1 MSCRNQLKTE
11 RIENMN
17 EILLTSKAEMMAEK
31 AENLKSFSG
40 LKLLHVKRQVAQILG
55 QIGRDG
61 IFDEYT
67 KHDITHID
75 FMLDS
80 LDWIISEETQE
91 KLTPANWL
99 MLTLSI
105 YFHDLGM
112 LVTKEEFR
120 DRKKSNFPVF
130 KQSIIDGELGL
141 DYRDK
146 IFSISNE
153 ETRDRFIYQ
162 ELVRRTHAERI
173 KYWILDEPNPNLE
186 YELQIVAEIKKLTS
200 CIDYMFRRDLAL
212 ICESHHLSDLDDFD
226 KYKPTQQYGPTK
238 DEVVNLHYSALI
250 LRTADLLHITS
261 DRTPSIE
268 FNLINPTDPISQEEW
283 AKQRAVKAIRPQT
296 KKNKDGVADDTI
308 PKDTLEIIALFEEEK
323 GFFGLVS
330 YVNYAK
336 KQLIENYKYNETANK
351 LYGLSFCYPWR
362 NIDDSHIE
370 TKDFEKRQFEFVLD
384 QTKILDLL
392 VGHTLY
398 NDSTVVLRELTQNG
412 IDASKLKKHEL
423 TLEGKASSY
432 HPEIK
437 IKWNEKT
444 RELTFIDNG
453 TGMTLEIIQNHLLKV
468 GSSRYQDEEFK
479 KKYPNFSPISRF
491 GIGLLTCFLIADDID
506 ILTKS
511 SESEK
516 AILLKIKKVHGKYL
530 LKYLSTD
537 KICSDIKKH
546 GTEIKLYV
554 RADVNL
560 SNIDKELK
568 KWILIP
574 DCKLQLEVNEKLTS
588 IGFKSPKEA
597 LKSHLKEVG
606 FDIDDKYLK
615 INEVEK
621 DGLTIAFALRYIE
634 HWKEWDFLEY
644 RESERNNVDPIGT
657 CIEGVRVDFNTP
669 GFNGKNLYAIVNTSG
684 KNAPKTNVARSNIEI
699 TPEREAL
706 LFSIYQLYLEHITN
720 ELLNLRKEGF
730 SITWAANEANWLLN
744 SFTRN
749 SRYAI
754 GRDIKIEDINSFE
767 KALSRIQC
775 VLIEKNAS
783 REIISVNELK
793 DLNHFWSID
802 CASYSSAD
810 SLIKEVKSSN
820 TSALALLKTIFGN
833 EDSNTDH
840 IDYLLCNQQS
850 DKIIDKIIR
859 DNFQVDSLKLVP
871 EQRRLDLRWS
881 LVKEKIWEEIVITD
895 DDHSYNRNYSNR
907 CFIQLRDFEIDK
919 SISQIAINS
928 SNALFIL
935 KNSELNNY
943 LVKLI
948 DKLANKSPEDR
959 IALSQ
964 TVSLL
969 NSFFYYKE
977 FDKTKVENLIQSRFQ
992 RKNNRDIENIVWSR
1006 IDREELIATIL
1017 KTNFIKYDTTI
1028 WYKRE
1033 LF

>member
-1 MSCRNQLKTE
+1 MLHAKKDNGQ
-11 RIENMN
+11 IMN
-17 EILLTSKAEMMAEK
+17 EILLTSKAEKLAEK
-31 AENLKSFSG
+31 AESLKSFSG
-40 LKLLHVKRQVAQILG
+40 LKLLHVKRQVAHILG
-55 QIGRDG
+55 QIGREG

-67 KHDITHID
+67 KHDISHID

-80 LDWIISEETQE
+80 LAWIIPEETQE

-112 LVTKEEFR
+112 LVTKDEFR
-120 DRKKSNFPVF
+120 ERKKSSFPSY
-130 KQSIIDGELGL
+130 KQSIIDGHLGL

-146 IFSISNE
+146 ILAIVNE
-153 ETRDRFIYQ
+153 DQRDRFIYQ
-162 ELVRRTHAERI
+162 ELVRRTHAERV
-173 KYWILDEPNPNLE
+173 KYWIIDEQHPHFPND
-186 YELQIVAEIKKLTS
+186 LQVVIEIKKLIS
-200 CIDYMFRRDLAL
+200 SIDYMFRRDLAL

-226 KYKPTQQYGPTK
+226 KYKPNQQYGPSK

-268 FNLINPTDPISQEEW
+268 FNIINPSDPISQEEW
-283 AKQRAVKAIRPQT
+283 AKQRAVKTIRPQI
-296 KKNKDGVADDTI
+296 KKNKEGIVDESI
-308 PKDTLEIIALFEEEK
+308 PKDTFEIIALFEEEK

-330 YVNYAK
+330 YINYAN
-336 KQLIENYKYNETANK
+336 KQLKDNNRYNEVASK
-351 LYGLSFCYPWR
+351 LFGNTFKYPWR
-362 NIDDSHIE
+362 NIDDSNIE

-412 IDASKLKKHEL
+412 IDASKLKKYEL
-423 TLEGKASSY
+423 DIQGKGAHY
-432 HPEIK
+432 NPEIK
-437 IKWNEKT
+437 IKWDESA
-444 RELTFIDNG
+444 RELSFIDNG

-468 GSSRYQDEEFK
+468 GSSRYQDESFK

-537 KICSDIKKH
+537 KVCNEIKKH

-560 SNIDKELK
+560 SNIEKELK
-568 KWILIP
+568 QWILIP
-574 DCKLQLEVNEKLTS
+574 NCSLQLQTNEKLTK
-588 IGFKSPKEA
+588 IGYESPKDV
-597 LKSHLKEVG
+597 LKSHLKEIGYDV
-606 FDIDDKYLK
+606 DDKHLK
-615 INEVEK
+615 IKEVK
-621 DGLTIAFALRYIE
+621 RDGITMAFAVRYIE
-634 HWKEWDFLEY
+634 HWKEWDFVDY
-644 RESERNNVDPIGT
+644 REFDRKNIQPIGT
-657 CIEGVRVDFNTP
+657 CIEGIRVDFNTP
-669 GFNGKNLYAIVNTSG
+669 GFNGRNLYALVNTSG

-699 TPEREAL
+699 TPERETL
-706 LFSIYQLYLEHITN
+706 LHSIYQLYLEHITD
-720 ELLNLRKEGF
+720 ELQNLRKEGF

-744 SFTRN
+744 SFSRN
-749 SRYAI
+749 SKLNTRE
-754 GRDIKIEDINSFE
+754 IKIEDLSSFE
-767 KALSRIQC
+767 KALSKIEC
-775 VLIEKNAS
+775 VLIEKNTN
-783 REIISVNELK
+783 REIISINELK
-793 DLNHFWSID
+793 ELNHFWSID

-840 IDYLLCNQQS
+840 IDILLCNQQS

-859 DNFQVDSLKLVP
+859 DNFQVSSIKLVP
-871 EQRRLDLRWS
+871 EQRRLDLQWS
-881 LVKEKIWEEIVITD
+881 LIKEKIWEEIIFAD
-895 DDHSYNRNYSNR
+895 DDFTHLRSNSTR
-907 CFIQLRDFEIDK
+907 CFIQLRDFETNN
-919 SISQIAINS
+919 SINQIAINS

-935 KNSELNNY
+935 KNSELNSY
-943 LVKLI
+943 LIKLI
-948 DKLANKSPEDR
+948 DKLSNKSQEDN

-977 FDKTKVENLIQSRFQ
+977 FDKTKVEELIQSRFH
-992 RKNNRDIENIVWSR
+992 RKNNLDIEHIVWSR
-1006 IDREELIATIL
+1006 IDKEELITTIL

-1028 WYKRE
+1028 WYRRDMY
-1033 LF
+1033 

>member
-1 MSCRNQLKTE
+1 
-11 RIENMN
+11 MN
-17 EILLTSKAEMMAEK
+17 EILLTSKAEKLAEK
-31 AENLKSFSG
+31 AESLKSFSG
-40 LKLLHVKRQVAQILG
+40 LKLLHVKRQVAHILG

-67 KHDITHID
+67 KHDISHID

-80 LDWIISEETQE
+80 LEWIIPAETQE

-112 LVTKEEFR
+112 LVTKEEFKE
-120 DRKKSNFPVF
+120 RKKSSFPTY
-130 KQSIIDGELGL
+130 KQSIIDGKFGL

-146 IFSISNE
+146 ILSLIGEDSQ
-153 ETRDRFIYQ
+153 DRFIYQ

-173 KYWILDEPNPNLE
+173 KYWILEEPNPNFQ
-186 YELQIVAEIKKLTS
+186 YELRVVVEIKKLIS
-200 CIDYMFRRDLAL
+200 NIDYMFRRDLAL

-226 KYKPTQQYGPTK
+226 KYKPNQQYGPSK
-238 DEVVNLHYSALI
+238 EEVVNLHYSALI

-283 AKQRAVKAIRPQT
+283 AKQKAVKTIRPQI
-296 KKNKDGVADDTI
+296 KKNKEGVADNSI

-330 YVNYAK
+330 YINYAN
-336 KQLIENYKYNETANK
+336 KQLKENYKYNEAASRLFGT
-351 LYGLSFCYPWR
+351 LCSYPWR
-362 NIDDSHIE
+362 NIDDSSIE

-412 IDASKLKKHEL
+412 IDASRLKKYEL
-423 TLEGKASSY
+423 DTEGKGVGY
-432 HPEIK
+432 RPEIK
-437 IKWNEKT
+437 IKWDEKS
-444 RELTFIDNG
+444 RELSFIDNG
-453 TGMTLEIIQNHLLKV
+453 TGMTIDIIQNHLLKV
-468 GSSRYQDEEFK
+468 GSSRYQDESFK
-479 KKYPNFSPISRF
+479 KKHPNFSPISRF

-511 SESEK
+511 SDSER

-530 LKYLSTD
+530 LKYLSLD
-537 KICSDIKKH
+537 KISNEIRKH

-560 SNIDKELK
+560 LHIEKELK

-574 DCKLQLEVNEKLTS
+574 NCNLQLELNGKLTT
-588 IGFKSPKEA
+588 IGYSSPKEV
-597 LKSHLKEVG
+597 LTSHLKEIG
-606 FDIDDKYLK
+606 FDVDDKHLK
-615 INEVEK
+615 IKEVEK
-621 DGLTIAFALRYIE
+621 DGLTMAFALRYIE

-644 RESERNNVDPIGT
+644 REIDRNNVQPVGT
-657 CIEGVRVDFNTP
+657 CIEGIRVDFNTP
-669 GFNGKNLYAIVNTSG
+669 GFNGRNIYAIVNTSG
-684 KNAPKTNVARSNIEI
+684 KNAPKTNVARSNIEV
-699 TPEREAL
+699 TPEREIL

-720 ELLNLRKEGF
+720 ELHSLRKEGF

-744 SFTRN
+744 SFTRS
-749 SRYAI
+749 SRFTSN
-754 GRDIKIEDINSFE
+754 REIKIEDLNSFE
-767 KALSRIQC
+767 KALGRIQC
-775 VLIEKNAS
+775 VLIEKNAE

-793 DLNHFWSID
+793 DLDHFWSID

-820 TSALALLKTIFGN
+820 TSALVLLKTIFGK

-840 IDYLLCNQQS
+840 IDILLCNQQS
-850 DKIIDKIIR
+850 DKLIDRIIR
-859 DNFQVDSLKLVP
+859 DSFQVNSIKLIP
-871 EQRRLDLRWS
+871 EQRRLDLKWS
-881 LVKEKIWEEIVITD
+881 LVKEKIWEEIILTD
-895 DDHSYNRNYSNR
+895 DDFSYNRSNSNR
-907 CFIQLRDFEIDK
+907 CFIQLRDFDIDK

-935 KNSELNNY
+935 KNSELNTY

-948 DKLANKSPEDR
+948 DEFADKSQEDR

-969 NSFFYYKE
+969 NSFFYFKE
-977 FDKTKVENLIQSRFQ
+977 IDKTKVEELIQSRFE
-992 RKNNRDIENIVWSR
+992 RKNNRDLEKIVWSR
-1006 IDREELIATIL
+1006 IDKKELISTIL

-1033 LF
+1033 LY

>member
-1 MSCRNQLKTE
+1 
-11 RIENMN
+11 MN
-17 EILLTSKAEMMAEK
+17 EILLTSKAEKLAEK
-31 AENLKSFSG
+31 AESLKSFSG
-40 LKLLHVKRQVAQILG
+40 LKLLHVKRQVAHILG

-67 KHDITHID
+67 KHDISHID

-80 LDWIISEETQE
+80 LEWIIPLETQE

-112 LVTKEEFR
+112 LVTKEEFKER
-120 DRKKSNFPVF
+120 RKSSFPAY
-130 KQSIIDGELGL
+130 KQSILDGQFGL

-146 IFSISNE
+146 ILGLINE
-153 ETRDRFIYQ
+153 DAQDRFIYQ

-173 KYWILDEPNPNLE
+173 KYWILDEPNPNLQH
-186 YELQIVAEIKKLTS
+186 ELQVVVEIKKLMS
-200 CIDYMFRRDLAL
+200 NVDYMFRRDLAL

-226 KYKPTQQYGPTK
+226 KYKPNQQYGPSK
-238 DEVVNLHYSALI
+238 EEIVNLHYSALI

-268 FNLINPTDPISQEEW
+268 YNLINPTDPISQEEW
-283 AKQRAVKAIRPQT
+283 AKQRAVKTIRPQI
-296 KKNKDGVADDTI
+296 KKNKEGFADDTI

-330 YVNYAK
+330 YINYAN
-336 KQLIENYKYNETANK
+336 KQLKENFKYNEAANK
-351 LYGLSFCYPWR
+351 LFGNPFNYPWR
-362 NIDDSHIE
+362 NIDDSNIE

-412 IDASKLKKHEL
+412 IDASKLKKYEL
-423 TLEGKASSY
+423 DFEGKGAGY
-432 HPEIK
+432 NPEIK
-437 IKWNEKT
+437 IKWEEKT
-444 RELTFIDNG
+444 RELSFLDNG
-453 TGMTLEIIQNHLLKV
+453 TGMTLDIIQNHLLKV
-468 GSSRYQDEEFK
+468 GSSRYQDESFK
-479 KKYPNFSPISRF
+479 KKFPNFSPISRF

-530 LKYLSTD
+530 LKYLSVD
-537 KICSDIKKH
+537 KVCTELKKH

-560 SNIDKELK
+560 FNIEKELK

-574 DCKLQLEVNEKLTS
+574 NCKLQLEVNDKLSTIGYTS
-588 IGFKSPKEA
+588 LGEL
-597 LKSHLKEVG
+597 LKSHLKEIGYDV
-606 FDIDDKYLK
+606 DDKYLK
-615 INEVEK
+615 IKEVEK
-621 DGLTIAFALRYIE
+621 DGLTLAFALRYIE

-644 RESERNNVDPIGT
+644 REIDRNNVPPIGT
-657 CIEGVRVDFNTP
+657 CIEGIRVDFNTP
-669 GFNGKNLYAIVNTSG
+669 GFNGRNLYALVNTSG

-706 LFSIYQLYLEHITN
+706 LFSIYQLYFEHITS
-720 ELLNLRKEGF
+720 ELQNLRKEGF

-749 SRYAI
+749 SRI
-754 GRDIKIEDINSFE
+754 TNNREVKIEDLNSFE
-767 KALSRIQC
+767 KALSKIQC
-775 VLIEKNAS
+775 VLIEKNTN

-793 DLNHFWSID
+793 ELNHFWSID

-850 DKIIDKIIR
+850 DKIIDKIIG
-859 DNFQVDSLKLVP
+859 DNFQVDSIKLIP

-881 LVKEKIWEEIVITD
+881 LSKEKIWEEITISD
-895 DDHSYNRNYSNR
+895 DEYSRGSSSR
-907 CFIQLRDFEIDK
+907 CFIQLLDFEIDK
-919 SISQIAINS
+919 SINQIAINS

-935 KNSELNNY
+935 KNSELNKY

-948 DKLANKSPEDR
+948 EQLSDKTQEDK
-959 IALSQ
+959 IALSK
-964 TVSLL
+964 TVGLL
-969 NSFFYYKE
+969 NSFFYYKNL
-977 FDKTKVENLIQSRFQ
+977 DKSKVEEFIESRFQ
-992 RKNNRDIENIVWSR
+992 RNNNRDLDKIVWSR
-1006 IDREELIATIL
+1006 VNKEELISTIL

-1028 WYKRE
+1028 WYRRE
-1033 LF
+1033 MY

>member
-1 MSCRNQLKTE
+1 
-11 RIENMN
+11 MN
-17 EILLTSKAEMMAEK
+17 KILLTSYAEKSAEK

-40 LKLLHVKRQVAQILG
+40 LKLLHVKRQVAHILG

-67 KHDITHID
+67 KHDISHID
-75 FMLDS
+75 YMLDS
-80 LDWIISEETQE
+80 LEWIIPQETKE

-99 MLTLSI
+99 MITLAI

-112 LVTKEEFR
+112 LVTKDEFNN
-120 DRKKSNFPVF
+120 RKSSTFPNY
-130 KQSIIDGELGL
+130 KQSIIDGQFGL

-146 IFSISNE
+146 ILTLSDGDIQ
-153 ETRDRFIYQ
+153 DRFIYQ
-162 ELVRRTHAERI
+162 ELVRKTHAERI
-173 KYWILDEPNPNLE
+173 KYWILDEFNPKFQS
-186 YELQIVAEIKKLTS
+186 ELNVVAEIKKLIS
-200 CIDYMFRRDLAL
+200 SIDTMFKRDLAF

-226 KYKPTQQYGPTK
+226 KYKPNQQYGPSK

-268 FNLINPTDPISQEEW
+268 FSLINPNDPISQEEW
-283 AKQRAVKAIRPQT
+283 AKQSAVKTIRPQT
-296 KKNKDGVADDTI
+296 KRNSEGFADEAI
-308 PKDTLEIIALFEEEK
+308 PKDTLEVIAFFEEEK

-330 YVNYAK
+330 YINYAN
-336 KQLIENYKYNETANK
+336 KQLRDNCKYNETINK
-351 LYGLSFCYPWR
+351 QFGISFEYPWK
-362 NIDDSHIE
+362 NIDDSLIT
-370 TKDFEKRQFEFVLD
+370 TKDFDKRQFEFVLD

-412 IDASKLKKHEL
+412 IDATKLKKHEL
-423 TLEGKASSY
+423 SIEHKESSY
-432 HPEIK
+432 NPEIK
-437 IKWNEKT
+437 IKWDEKV
-444 RELTFIDNG
+444 RELSFIDNG

-479 KKYPNFSPISRF
+479 RKHPNFSPISRF

-506 ILTKS
+506 IITKS
-511 SESEK
+511 SEQEK

-530 LKYLSTD
+530 LKYLSVD
-537 KICSDIKKH
+537 KICNEIKEH
-546 GTEIKLYV
+546 GTEIKLYL

-560 SNIDKELK
+560 SNIENELK

-574 DCKLQLEVNEKLTS
+574 NCKLNLEINEKLQP
-588 IGFKSPKEA
+588 IGFASPKEV
-597 LKSHLKEVG
+597 LQSHLKEIGYDV
-606 FDIDDKYLK
+606 DDRFLK

-634 HWKEWDFLEY
+634 HWKEWEFLECKEMNSSY
-644 RESERNNVDPIGT
+644 VQGIGT
-657 CIEGVRVDFNTP
+657 CIEGIRVDFNTP
-669 GFNGKNLYAIVNTSG
+669 GFNGKNLYAIVNTVG

-720 ELLNLRKEGF
+720 ELENLKREGF
-730 SITWAANEANWLLN
+730 SLTWAANEAKLLLN
-744 SFTRN
+744 SVYRG
-749 SRYAI
+749 SRFLHNREI
-754 GRDIKIEDINSFE
+754 RVEDSNSFE
-767 KALSRIQC
+767 KALSQLKC
-775 VLIEKNAS
+775 VLVETNSIRK
-783 REIISVNELK
+783 IISVNELK

-802 CASYSSAD
+802 CGSYSSAN

-833 EDSNTDH
+833 NESDTDH
-840 IDYLLCNQQS
+840 IDHLLCHEQS
-850 DKIIDKIIR
+850 NNVIDKIIR
-859 DNFQVDSLKLVP
+859 DIFQVDTIKLIP

-881 LVKEKIWEEIVITD
+881 LSTEKIWEEITLID
-895 DDHSYNRNYSNR
+895 DEYSINVSKSNR
-907 CFIQLRDFEIDK
+907 CLIQLKDLRSDQ

-935 KNSELNNY
+935 KNSELNTY

-948 DKLANKSPEDR
+948 NQLSDKSQEDR

-964 TVSLL
+964 TVSLI
-969 NSFFYYKE
+969 NSFFYYK
-977 FDKTKVENLIQSRFQ
+977 DIDTTIVEDLIQSRFQ

-1006 IDREELIATIL
+1006 INKDELIAIISR
-1017 KTNFIKYDTTI
+1017 TNFIKYDTTI
-1028 WYKRE
+1028 WYRRE
-1033 LF
+1033 MY

>member
-1 MSCRNQLKTE
+1 
-11 RIENMN
+11 MN
-17 EILLTSKAEMMAEK
+17 EILLTSKAEKFAEK
-31 AENLKSFSG
+31 AESLKSFSG
-40 LKLLHVKRQVAQILG
+40 LKLLHVKRQVAHILG

-67 KHDITHID
+67 KHDISHID

-80 LDWIISEETQE
+80 LDWIIPEETQA

-112 LVTKEEFR
+112 LVTKEEFKE
-120 DRKKSNFPVF
+120 RKKSSFPSY
-130 KQSIIDGELGL
+130 KQSILDGQFGL

-146 IFSISNE
+146 ILALKNE
-153 ETRDRFIYQ
+153 DTQDRFIYQ

-173 KYWILDEPNPNLE
+173 KYWILEEPNPHFQH
-186 YELQIVAEIKKLTS
+186 ELQVIVEIKKLIS
-200 CIDYMFRRDLAL
+200 NIDYMFRRDLAL

-226 KYKPTQQYGPTK
+226 KYKPNQQYGPSK
-238 DEVVNLHYSALI
+238 DEIVNLHYSALI

-283 AKQRAVKAIRPQT
+283 AKQRAVKTIRPQI
-296 KKNKDGVADDTI
+296 KKNKEGVADDSI

-330 YVNYAK
+330 YINYAN
-336 KQLIENYKYNETANK
+336 KQLKENYKYNEAANK
-351 LYGLSFCYPWR
+351 LFGNTFNYPWR
-362 NIDDSHIE
+362 NIDDSNIE

-423 TLEGKASSY
+423 DSEGKGFGY
-432 HPEIK
+432 NPEIK
-437 IKWNEKT
+437 IKWEEKT
-444 RELTFIDNG
+444 RELSFLDNG

-468 GSSRYQDEEFK
+468 GSSRYQDESFK

-511 SESEK
+511 NESEK

-530 LKYLSTD
+530 LKYLSID
-537 KICSDIKKH
+537 KVCNELKKH

-560 SNIDKELK
+560 SNIEKELK

-574 DCKLQLEVNEKLTS
+574 NCKLQLEINGNLTN
-588 IGFKSPKEA
+588 IGYSSPKDV
-597 LKSHLKEVG
+597 LKNHLKEIG
-606 FDIDDKYLK
+606 FDVDDKYLK
-615 INEVEK
+615 IKEVEK
-621 DGLTIAFALRYIE
+621 DGLTLAFALRYIE

-644 RESERNNVDPIGT
+644 REIDRNNVQPIGT
-657 CIEGVRVDFNTP
+657 CIEGIRVDFNTP
-669 GFNGKNLYAIVNTSG
+669 GFNGRNLYAIVNTSG

-720 ELLNLRKEGF
+720 ELQNLRKEGF

-744 SFTRN
+744 SFTRS
-749 SRYAI
+749 SRF
-754 GRDIKIEDINSFE
+754 GNNREIKIEDLNSFE
-767 KALSRIQC
+767 KALSKIQC
-775 VLIEKNAS
+775 VLIEKNTN

-859 DNFQVDSLKLVP
+859 DNFQVDSIKLIP
-871 EQRRLDLRWS
+871 EQRRLDLKWS
-881 LVKEKIWEEIVITD
+881 VVKEKIWEEIIITD
-895 DDHSYNRNYSNR
+895 DDFNYSRSSSNR
-907 CFIQLRDFEIDK
+907 CFVQLRDFEIDK

-935 KNSELNNY
+935 KNSELNTY

-948 DKLANKSPEDR
+948 DKLADKSREDQ

-977 FDKTKVENLIQSRFQ
+977 FDKTKVEDLIQSRFQ

-1028 WYKRE
+1028 WYRRE
-1033 LF
+1033 MY